1 MRSELSADREIP
13 HLSEKSL
20 ELGDDSVLHLCIGH
34 TREEPSRLFDTLRS
48 EISVKKDRSYDQ
60 RAGFAAIA
68 TPSEENIPSRAAD
81 EGVNE
86 RLMLLLQVELVEKWP

>member
-1 MRSELSADREIP
+1 MRSKLPADREIP

-20 ELGDDSVLHLCIGH
+20 ELGDNSVLHLRIGH
-34 TREEPSRLFDTLRS
+34 TREEPSRLFDTLGS
-48 EISVKKDRSYDQ
+48 EVSVKKDRSYDQ

-68 TPSEENIPSRAAD
+68 TATEENIPSRAGN